1 MSKRASGQKSVSPPR
16 MRARIIKAAAQ
27 ENRTPVKKAETTTQL
42 DRRDSFGAE
51 WISPPNE
58 LDKLEVL
65 VDESTILPQCIRAYR
80 NNIAGFGFGIQYKD
94 EYKDADE
101 TQEMKAEWNTLQGIL
116 DLLTLEQD
124 SKEIF
129 ENIIE
134 AREKYGIA
142 YLEVIRNLNGMVV
155 QAEFIRDTPSVT
167 TTRPQREYQDVQ
179 YFYRGQLI
187 TRKKQFRRYK
197 QEVAGSTVYYKEFG
211 DPRTMDYRTG
221 DYVENLEA
229 KYRANELLP
238 FTIGTEAYGK
248 VRWVGQILTVDGARR
263 AEMLNNNYFVNGRHT
278 PLLIAIKGGSL
289 SDESYR
295 KLEEYMDD
303 IKGEKGQHAFIVLET
318 ESADNRTG
326 FDNESRPEVEIKDLA
341 SILQKDELFQD
352 YLSNGRRKVQSA
364 FQLPDIYVG
373 YTTDFNRAT
382 AQTAQ
387 EITEQQVFQPE
398 RKSLAWTV
406 NNRLLNCYNLKYT
419 EVFFRAP
426 DISNPDDVVKMLN
439 VGERAGALT
448 PNKAK
453 DYITKFF
460 GETSEDYD
468 ASWGDIPLEVARVH
482 TNLQLS
488 AATLPTEP
496 QEVVEDRGATSYPTG
511 KNGKQNATQSAQD
524 GAEEQDA
531 VDAQLE
537 KQIAKA
543 QEDGQA
549 QLVPVMKE
557 VRRLLLEMKEKQD
570 EAD

>member
-1 MSKRASGQKSVSPPR
+1 MRKRESGRKPSGPPQ
-16 MRARIIKAAAQ
+16 MRARIIKGAAQ
-27 ENRTPVKKAETTTQL
+27 EKRPVNKAETTTQL

-51 WISPPNE
+51 WISPSVE

-238 FTIGTEAYGK
+238 FTIGTESYGK

-295 KLEEYMDD
+295 KLQEYMDD
-303 IKGEKGQHAFIVLET
+303 IKGAKGQHAFIVLET
-318 ESADNRTG
+318 EAADNRTG

-398 RKSLAWTV
+398 RKSLAWTI

-419 EVFFRAP
+419 EVYFRAP
-426 DISNPDDVVKMLN
+426 DISNPEDVVKMLN

-482 TNLQLS
+482 TQLQLS

-496 QEVVEDRGATSYPTG
+496 QEVVEDTGATSYPTG

-537 KQIAKA
+537 KKIAKA

-549 QLVPVMKE
+549 QLVPVLKE